1 MKIALCQI
9 NPIVGDLEGNAALI
23 LDYYKNA
30 KTAGADL
37 AVFPEL
43 ALTGYTPMDIL
54 DRKDFVL
61 KSLDV
66 LDKKIVPNIKGCA
79 VILGSISRNCKE
91 GKPYHNSAFFIE
103 DGKIKSVI
111 NKQLLPT
118 YDLFD
123 ERRYYQE
130 GKGSSPV
137 DYKGSKLGIHICE
150 DMWRKENEAYQ
161 KLYKTD
167 PVDNLGEQGV
177 DILINISASPFAR
190 GKDKVREGLMK
201 RYVSKWHVPFI
212 LVNTVGAND
221 SIVFDGHSKYMSSNG
236 KVILGTKSFEED
248 MVIVD
253 TQKESNANICKD
265 TDVGTVYKALV
276 LGLRDYVRKTG
287 FKGVVIGV
295 SGGIDSA
302 LCATLAK
309 DAVGA
314 KNVTCVTMP
323 TRFSSTGSVTDSQK
337 LCKNLG
343 VEFINIPIEDMFNK
357 IVEGINSNAR
367 PDLRDVALENLQP
380 RIRGTILMSFSNSR
394 DRMIVIAPG
403 NKSEIATGYC
413 TLYGDTCGALALIG
427 DIYKTEVYELCN
439 FINRD
444 EEIIPKEIMEK
455 KPSAELRHQQFDTDT
470 LPPYD
475 ELDEVLKLY
484 VEKEISPEEIYK
496 KVSMKKET
504 VDFVINLVIKS
515 EFKRKQLPPVIKV
528 SEKSFILDRR
538 WPIVHKFR

>member
-1 MKIALCQI
+1 M
-9 NPIVGDLEGNAALI
+9 
-23 LDYYKNA
+23 
-30 KTAGADL
+30 

-61 KSLDV
+61 KALDI
-66 LDKKIVPNIKGCA
+66 LDKKITPNITGCA
-79 VILGSISRNCKE
+79 VILGSISRNCNK

-103 DGKIKSVI
+103 DKKIISVI

-130 GKGSSPV
+130 GQNSFPV
-137 DYKGSKLGIHICE
+137 NYKGLKLGIHICE
-150 DMWRKENEAYQ
+150 DMWRKESEAFQ
-161 KLYKTD
+161 KLYKID

-177 DILINISASPFAR
+177 DIFINISASPFAR
-190 GKDKVREGLMK
+190 GKDKIRENLMK
-201 RYVSKWHVPFI
+201 RYISKWNVPFI

-221 SIVFDGHSKYMSSNG
+221 SIVFDGQSKYISSEG
-236 KVILGTKSFEED
+236 KVLIEAKDFEED
-248 MVIVD
+248 LVIVD
-253 TQKESNANICKD
+253 TEKEPNTKIIKD
-265 TDVGTVYKALV
+265 SDTETVYKALI
-276 LGLRDYVRKTG
+276 LGLKDYVRKNG
-287 FKGVVIGV
+287 FKGIVIGV

-302 LCATLAK
+302 LCAALAK
-309 DAVGA
+309 EAVGA
-314 KNVTCVTMP
+314 RNVTCVTMP
-323 TRFSSTGSVTDSQK
+323 TRFSSKGSVVDSQK

-343 VEFINIPIEDMFNK
+343 VEFIKIPIEDIFNR
-357 IVEGINSNAR
+357 VVGDINSNAK
-367 PDLRDVALENLQP
+367 PDLRDMALENLQP
-380 RIRGTILMSFSNSR
+380 RIRGTILMAFSNSR
-394 DRMIVIAPG
+394 DGRIVIAPG

-427 DIYKTEVYELCN
+427 DIYKTEVYELCK
-439 FINRD
+439 FINRNK
-444 EEIIPKEIMEK
+444 EIIPKEIMQK
-455 KPSAELRHQQFDTDT
+455 KPSAELRHQQYDTDT
-470 LPPYD
+470 LPAYD
-475 ELDEVLKLY
+475 ALDEVLKLY

-496 KVSMKKET
+496 KVSMKKEI